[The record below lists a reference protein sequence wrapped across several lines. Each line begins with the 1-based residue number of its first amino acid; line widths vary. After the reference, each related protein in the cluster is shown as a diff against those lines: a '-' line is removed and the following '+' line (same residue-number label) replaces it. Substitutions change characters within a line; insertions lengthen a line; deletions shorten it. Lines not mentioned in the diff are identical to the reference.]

1 MLCTCGCEILLQWQ
15 ALSKCCLLSE
25 AQNVP
30 LYLPPPRGSD
40 WVELWHFCCAATEE
54 SLYNPNCVL
63 LLSASLFTELLAA
76 GDDVPSSEWSMQAP
90 KSPKCYNYHAQYY
103 LWSIS
108 ITVCCLAVLL
118 IYYEGVQC
126 PKLRSLWS
134 TLATFAGRG
143 TGIHIWEEFL
153 PPPRQQREKS
163 LLTQGNYREY
173 ECCVDTEW
181 AHTFTWQ

>member
-1 MLCTCGCEILLQWQ
+1 MLFVERGAECSIVSPSTERIG
-15 ALSKCCLLSE
+15 LSG
-25 AQNVP
+25 VM
-30 LYLPPPRGSD
+30 
-40 WVELWHFCCAATEE
+40 T
-54 SLYNPNCVL
+54 L
-63 LLSASLFTELLAA
+63 LLSGHRGITLQSKLRPIIARPSVYWAA
-76 GDDVPSSEWSMQAP
+76 GCWWWRPSSEWSMQAP

-118 IYYEGVQC
+118 IYYGGVQC